1 MIALDALHQLPLK
14 EKLFVME
21 ALWEDLSQAGADQP
35 LPPWDQEILEERE
48 AQITAGTAQFTDW
61 EVAKQKILA
70 AVNITSLTR

>member
-21 ALWEDLSQAGADQP
+21 ALWEDLSQAGAELP
-35 LPPWDQEILEERE
+35 LPPWHQEILEERE

-61 EVAKQKILA
+61 EVAKQEIPA
-70 AVNITSLTR
+70 AVK